1 MLSVYFLPTAHG
13 LQAVGVLHGL
23 LPFSAQECI
32 GADVIIYIYIYF
44 LSAAS
49 EQTLLLPS
57 PVVRLYH
64 QRALA
69 ATLLYIKQGSDG
81 VRNEGFGIILR
92 TNSFQI
98 YRDASTLLIHTQLC
112 RYRHVFMSQRRICI
126 S

>member
-1 MLSVYFLPTAHG
+1 MAHG

-32 GADVIIYIYIYF
+32 GADVIICFF

-69 ATLLYIKQGSDG
+69 ATLLYIKEGSDG
-81 VRNEGFGIILR
+81 VSKRGFWHNPQDKIVL
-92 TNSFQI
+92 N
-98 YRDASTLLIHTQLC
+98 L
-112 RYRHVFMSQRRICI
+112 
-126 S
+126 

>member
-1 MLSVYFLPTAHG
+1 MAHG
-13 LQAVGVLHGL
+13 LQAVGVFQGL

-32 GADVIIYIYIYF
+32 GTDVIIYFF

-49 EQTLLLPS
+49 EQALLLPS

-98 YRDASTLLIHTQLC
+98 YGDASTLLIHTQLC
-112 RYRHVFMSQRRICI
+112 RYRHVFMSQPRICI
-126 S
+126 SRLKC